1 MRTGQLAAGTVPRCG
16 GGAKLAG
23 FAGALRVIAEWVTRR
38 RNDERTATGAARPRK
53 CTPSARAIAR
63 MMTTERGLLSK
74 TVTRTLAIIEGAIPA
89 LVVARDLS
97 WTGSTA

>member
-1 MRTGQLAAGTVPRCG
+1 
-16 GGAKLAG
+16 
-23 FAGALRVIAEWVTRR
+23 
-38 RNDERTATGAARPRK
+38 
-53 CTPSARAIAR
+53 

-89 LVVARDLS
+89 LVVAHAIS